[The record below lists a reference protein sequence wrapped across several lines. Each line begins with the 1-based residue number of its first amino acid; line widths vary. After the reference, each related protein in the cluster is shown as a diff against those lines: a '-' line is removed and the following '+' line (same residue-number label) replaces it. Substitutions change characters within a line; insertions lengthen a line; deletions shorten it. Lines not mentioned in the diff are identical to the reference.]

1 MNIGIIGLGKMG
13 GNISIRLIRNK
24 YKCYIYD
31 KNIKNIKKIE
41 EKGGK
46 GVKSLKNLVLKLKN
60 PRTIWLMLP
69 AGEITEEVII
79 KIIKY
84 MEIGDTL
91 IDGSNGYFKND
102 IIRSEKLFIKG
113 INYIDV
119 GVSGGIWGL
128 KRGYC
133 MMIGG
138 NQKIFEKNN
147 NIFYVLSPK
156 NKKNKGYM
164 YCGKIGSGHFV
175 KMIHNGIEYGMM
187 QSYSEG
193 FNFMKNFNKKNVSY
207 KNRYNLNLYYIS
219 STWRV
224 GSVISSWLL
233 DLISISLAND
243 IKLNEFNGKVNDSG
257 EARWI
262 VKTAL
267 EESIP
272 LEVLTTSLYIRFR
285 SRIKKKFGE
294 KLLSAMRKQFGG
306 HLEN

>member
-69 AGEITEEVII
+69 AGEITEKVII

-84 MEIGDTL
+84 MENGDTL

-138 NQKIFEKNN
+138 NKKIFEKNN

-219 STWRV
+219 STWRI